1 MLNGSPVNVGDTVYI
16 LGIGTGRVVGT
27 DESGGFSVQ
36 AGGRGTLYYR
46 DGGMVG
52 NARRVY
58 WHDPVF
64 IDPPKDLNLWT
75 AFMDS
80 WFYTAY
86 CWLFWPI
93 PWQKNPCWCCAS
105 FRGLITGFAA
115 GVLLGALL

>member
-16 LGIGTGRVVGT
+16 LGIGTGKVVGT

-36 AGGRGTLYYR
+36 AGARGTLYYR

-58 WHDPVF
+58 WPDPVF

-80 WFYTAY
+80 A
-86 CWLFWPI
+86 
-93 PWQKNPCWCCAS
+93 K
-105 FRGLITGFAA
+105 GLYSSIRNMLVRFNVVKG
-115 GVLLGALL
+115 